1 MVCKPRG
8 VYQKRRSRRSDVS
21 SPALTAMV
29 FVCCFMLGVATSS
42 SATGGVQAVALL
54 KGRAMLNIDGTQK
67 MVKVGETFAGVEVIE
82 ATPAF
87 VRILLDGQEHRLELD
102 GRIHTDFGEAPEK
115 TIVRLTPGRGGHYFV
130 DGQINGHPTRFLVD
144 TGATS
149 IAINKNAAKSM
160 GLNYRVDGR
169 RGLVETAS
177 GPADAYGVRFDEVR
191 VRGLVARNIRG
202 VVIESDSP
210 REALLGQVFLNRFD
224 LRREGP
230 VLELEER

>member
-1 MVCKPRG
+1 
-8 VYQKRRSRRSDVS
+8 
-21 SPALTAMV
+21 
-29 FVCCFMLGVATSS
+29 
-42 SATGGVQAVALL
+42 
-54 KGRAMLNIDGTQK
+54 
-67 MVKVGETFAGVEVIE
+67 
-82 ATPAF
+82 
-87 VRILLDGQEHRLELD
+87 
-102 GRIHTDFGEAPEK
+102 
-115 TIVRLTPGRGGHYFV
+115 
-130 DGQINGHPTRFLVD
+130 
-144 TGATS
+144 
-149 IAINKNAAKSM
+149 
-160 GLNYRVDGR
+160 